1 MPSKSAAQRS
11 RDKFADSPMSLQYEH
26 RRHSHCNCIV
36 CGTANPASLHLRFK
50 KGDDGSVY
58 TVFKGN
64 TLLQG
69 YTGMLHGGIISS
81 LLDAAMTHCLFHQN
95 VEAVTG
101 ELNVRFLHP
110 VPCDATLEIHA
121 RVASAHGI
129 LYRLESE
136 LVQANRKLAK
146 ASASFMIP
154 ANARVKNR

>member
-1 MPSKSAAQRS
+1 MPSKSAAHRS
-11 RDKFADSPMSLQYEH
+11 HDKSATSPVSLQYEH
-26 RRHSHCNCIV
+26 RRYSHCHCIV
-36 CGTANPASLHLRFK
+36 CGTANPASLQLRFA
-50 KGDDGSVY
+50 KGDDGSVH

-69 YTGMLHGGIISS
+69 YTGILHGGIISS
-81 LLDAAMTHCLFHQN
+81 LLDAAMTHCLFHRN

-101 ELNVRFLHP
+101 ELNVRFIHP

-136 LVQANRKLAK
+136 LVQDNRQLAK
-146 ASASFMIP
+146 ATARFMIP
-154 ANARVKNR
+154 TDARVKKC